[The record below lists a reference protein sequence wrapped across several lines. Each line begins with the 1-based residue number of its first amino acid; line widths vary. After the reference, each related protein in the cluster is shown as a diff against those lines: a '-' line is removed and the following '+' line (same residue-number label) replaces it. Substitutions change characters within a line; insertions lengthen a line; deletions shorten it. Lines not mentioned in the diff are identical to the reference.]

1 VNGKKKIVEP
11 AAPSSESPKAAA
23 SPKHAHSAHIL
34 YADDD
39 ADVQFVYAKILRRA
53 GYSVTL
59 VRDGRQ
65 AWEALQEMSYDLL
78 LTDYDMP
85 HLNGVE
91 LLRRARLNGIGLPV
105 IIISGNLMSINC
117 EPLNFSAMLDKP
129 VSLADL
135 LGAVALALER
145 KKETAL
151 EIHSRLPN

>member
-1 VNGKKKIVEP
+1 MVKRKLLNQP
-11 AAPSSESPKAAA
+11 LRQA
-23 SPKHAHSAHIL
+23 SHQRLRHRQSMHIPHIF
-34 YADDD
+34 YMPMTMP
-39 ADVQFVYAKILRRA
+39 ILRRA